1 MPGPVTLRNTAVP
14 RARRR
19 GTSGWMAA
27 RRPPRHALGSG
38 LVPAQTPRRPIGA
51 HVPVTGGLA
60 AGGLRYAAETG
71 AEAVQV
77 FVSNPRGWAPS
88 AGDARQDAALR
99 DHVAATGMPVFV
111 HATYLINL
119 GSPDPV
125 TRQRSAASLAHSLR
139 RGRDIGAR
147 GVVVH
152 TGSAVRA
159 GREQGMLHVRE
170 CLLPLLDSLGDD
182 GPDVLLEP
190 TAGRGQ
196 MLCAA
201 AGDLGPYLDA
211 VDWHPRA
218 GVCLDTCHLF
228 AAGHDLAARGGVA
241 RLLGTLAPVV
251 GRRTGPGG
259 KGRLRLIHAN
269 DSKDGCGSHRDRH
282 ENIGAGQIGTAP
294 FAALLRH
301 PATSGV
307 PFVVETPGPR
317 AAVAAD
323 IATLKALRGKGQA
336 ARARAPAMR

>member
-1 MPGPVTLRNTAVP
+1 MHLNGALIRV
-14 RARRR
+14 RRR
-19 GTSGWMAA
+19 GNQRWTAA
-27 RRPPRHALGSG
+27 LRPPRHALGSG
-38 LVPAQTPRRPIGA
+38 LVPAQTHSRPIGA
-51 HVPVTGGLA
+51 HVPVAGGLA
-60 AGGLRYAAETG
+60 AGGLRYAAQTG
-71 AEAVQV
+71 AETIQV

-99 DHVAATGMPVFV
+99 DHVASTGLPVFV
-111 HATYLINL
+111 HSTYLINL

-125 TRQRSAASLAHSLR
+125 TRQRSAASLAHALR
-139 RGRDIGAR
+139 RGRDIGAL

-159 GREQGMLHVRE
+159 SREQGMRHVRE
-170 CLLPLLDSLGDD
+170 GLLPLLDSLGDE

-190 TAGRGQ
+190 TAGLGQ
-196 MLCAA
+196 MLCGAA
-201 AGDLGPYLDA
+201 ADLGPYLSA

-241 RLLGTLAPVV
+241 GLLGTLAPVIGPSGPD
-251 GRRTGPGG
+251 GR
-259 KGRLRLIHAN
+259 GRLRLIHAN
-269 DSKDGCGSHRDRH
+269 DSRDGCGSHRDRH

-301 PATSGV
+301 PATRGV
-307 PFVVETPGPR
+307 PFIVETPGPR

-336 ARARAPAMR
+336 ARTPARAMR

>member
-1 MPGPVTLRNTAVP
+1 M
-14 RARRR
+14 
-19 GTSGWMAA
+19 
-27 RRPPRHALGSG
+27 
-38 LVPAQTPRRPIGA
+38 PAQTPSRPIGA
-51 HVPVTGGLA
+51 HVPVTRGLA

-71 AEAVQV
+71 AETIQV

-88 AGDARQDAALR
+88 TGDARQDAALR
-99 DHVAATGMPVFV
+99 DHVASTGLPVFV

-125 TRQRSAASLAHSLR
+125 TRRRSAASLAHSLR
-139 RGRDIGAR
+139 RGRDIGAL

-159 GREQGMLHVRE
+159 SREQGMRHVRE
-170 CLLPLLDSLGDD
+170 CLMPLLDSLGDE

-190 TAGRGQ
+190 TAGLGQ
-196 MLCAA
+196 MLCGA

-241 RLLGTLAPVV
+241 GLLGTLAPVM
-251 GRRTGPGG
+251 GHTGPDGRS
-259 KGRLRLIHAN
+259 RLRLIHAN
-269 DSKDGCGSHRDRH
+269 VSKDGHGSHRDRH
-282 ENIGAGQIGTAP
+282 ENIGAGQLGTAP

-301 PATSGV
+301 PATRGV
-307 PFVVETPGPR
+307 PFIVETPGPR

-336 ARARAPAMR
+336 AIAPAGAMR